1 MHQSNLRKFH
11 TWTLDVFRAIQ
22 KFGLICARC
31 LPTGM
36 SVMYMKNN
44 SNRKSVK
51 AWERGIEKKY
61 NSSERLL
68 LRDNTIRFSEI
79 ELDTDG

>member
-1 MHQSNLRKFH
+1 
-11 TWTLDVFRAIQ
+11 
-22 KFGLICARC
+22 
-31 LPTGM
+31 
-36 SVMYMKNN
+36 MKNN